1 MGNRNFG
8 PAVGSKSWIS
18 IINETTY
25 GRLRIGTD
33 IGALVTAGETECF
46 IPFTTES
53 VANTIN
59 MLESATLDPTR
70 GALNTIRGTSDIT
83 GDIAFELRGQG
94 YGQLIK
100 MAMGDGSSGSANY
113 ISIPDCRGD
122 IPIQV
127 DGFHAAGVGTT
138 LLNVKCPRTVI
149 EDWDALVTAAA
160 GTAVLYHVERD
171 PISGLLFARSSGA
184 LLAVAVNPKG
194 NAGDP
199 TCWHDITMPVATG
212 LPDDAYDGAW
222 CFPSDS
228 TLCVNAVLH
237 YLELGVDLSIGLNV
251 DIMRDIALFVYTGMK
266 IGTWTMNFN
275 AGEIVNGT
283 FTMVGKE
290 EFCGGLL
297 TTQIANNARLAGA
310 PVVAAR
316 TIVVD
321 DARIF
326 CNYPNAVAPNTLTS
340 TLMLGHEGEIQYT
353 NAVLSAT
360 LNTDVGMDTAVPV
373 SITTPASVAGS
384 ISEGTDQIGIVA
396 WADWAAL
403 GRQLWGY
410 FVGTPVVPMSTRACI
425 PGAGAGAGPQ
435 NLRNTMVDLPPYS
448 FFEATVLMDTGLANA
463 APAPP
468 PVGYNTEGRQGL
480 EELEVMKATFTLEQN
495 LYKDKYALG
504 SRYRV
509 KLVEQKR
516 AVTGTLSFE
525 FDNLNQY
532 RKFFDGR
539 FFQFIIK
546 CISIDPDDGNCG
558 GTAAFPVPYSTCFY
572 FNKCKY
578 TGATPTANG
587 PDMIMTDMPFTAY
600 VDSGSATSKAFTELA
615 VWMTN
620 GRTTGLWA

>member
-8 PAVGSKSWIS
+8 PAVGSKSWIT
-18 IINETTY
+18 IINETTP

-33 IGALVTAGETECF
+33 LGALITAGETECA

-53 VANTIN
+53 IANTIN

-83 GDIAFELRGQG
+83 GDIAFELRGEG

-100 MAMGDGSSGSANY
+100 MVMGNGTTGSANY
-113 ISIPDCRGD
+113 LNIPNCRGD

-127 DGFHAAGVGTT
+127 DGYHIATSVT
-138 LLNVKCPRTVI
+138 LNVKCPREVMA
-149 EDWDALVTAAA
+149 DWATLLNGVGGGIVA
-160 GTAVLYHVERD
+160 HIERD
-171 PISGLLFARSSGA
+171 SGGLLVANSQPFIAGA
-184 LLAVAVNPKG
+184 ITVNG

-199 TCWHDITMPVATG
+199 VFWHSITMPLIGGLVAVAF
-212 LPDDAYDGAW
+212 DNAW
-222 CFPSDS
+222 CFPVD
-228 TLCVNAVLH
+228 AVKFIGANLH
-237 YLELGVDLSIGLNV
+237 YLELGVDLSVGLNI

-266 IGTWTMNFN
+266 VGTWTMNFN

-297 TTQIANNARLAGA
+297 TTEIANNAMLAGV
-310 PVVAAR
+310 PVGAAR
-316 TIVVD
+316 TIIVD

-326 CNYPNAVAPNTLTS
+326 CNYPNPVAPNTRTS
-340 TLMLGHEGEIQYT
+340 ILMLGHEGEIQYT

-360 LNTDVGMDTAVPV
+360 LNTDAGMDNAVPV
-373 SITTPASVAGS
+373 SITTPATVPGS
-384 ISEGTDQIGIVA
+384 ISEGTDQIGA
-396 WADWAAL
+396 GPWAAWSTV

-410 FVGTPVVPMSTRACI
+410 FRNTPIVPMTTRACI

-435 NLRNTMVDLPPYS
+435 YLTSTIQDLPPYS
-448 FFEATVLMDTGLANA
+448 FFEASILMNTGNQATT
-463 APAPP
+463 
-468 PVGYNTEGRQGL
+468 PVAGTQGRQGL
-480 EELEVMKATFTLEQN
+480 EEIEVMKATFTVEQN

-509 KLVEQKR
+509 KLIEQKR
-516 AVTGTLSFE
+516 AITGSLSFE

-539 FFQFIIK
+539 FFQFVIK
-546 CISIDPDDGNCG
+546 CISLDPDSGDCG
-558 GTAAFPVPYSTCFY
+558 GVAGVTPVPYSTCFY

-587 PDMIMTDMPFTAY
+587 PDMIMTDMPFTAF
-600 VDSGSATSKAFTELA
+600 VDPGSTTSKAFTELA

-620 GRTTGLWA
+620 QRTLPLWA